1 MKVESM
7 DFPPVIVCPPKGLRV
22 VMIMMMVMTI
32 MVMTMMMVIVCPPK
46 GLSLSNSLKFDLS
59 RLANATL
66 TSAAKK
72 RLKLKARELFKNQAP
87 ELYSEKIMGL
97 VNEGNIDE
105 VFQGFQSIPDV
116 AGNIAKVKMSSK
128 DGSISSF
135 GSGRPF
141 SGRWCNCT
149 CQCYI
154 FFNPVIGYTR

>member
-1 MKVESM
+1 MTTLKVESM
-7 DFPPVIVCPPKGLRV
+7 DFPPVIVCPPQ
-22 VMIMMMVMTI
+22 
-32 MVMTMMMVIVCPPK
+32 

-87 ELYSEKIMGL
+87 ELYSEKILGL

-141 SGRWCNCT
+141 SGRWCTCT
-149 CQCYI
+149 WQCYI
-154 FFNPVIGYTR
+154 FFNYVPRLYKMFSGFEELHYQLQLDGIKDMVR

>member
-1 MKVESM
+1 MTTLKVDTL

-22 VMIMMMVMTI
+22 VMIMMMMMTMI

-87 ELYSEKIMGL
+87 ELYAEKILGL

-141 SGRWCNCT
+141 SGRWCTCT
-149 CQCYI
+149 WQCYM
-154 FFNPVIGYTR
+154 FF